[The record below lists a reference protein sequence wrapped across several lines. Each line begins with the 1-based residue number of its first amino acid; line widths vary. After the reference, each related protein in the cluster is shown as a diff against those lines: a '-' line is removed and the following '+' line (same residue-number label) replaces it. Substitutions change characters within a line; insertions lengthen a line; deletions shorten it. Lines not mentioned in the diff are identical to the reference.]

1 MDKKILRGAV
11 KAFTLLEL
19 IVVIAIIVIMSSILI
34 PNVSN
39 QRRMAKIQSENDQ
52 AYQIY
57 VAAQD
62 YLNNL
67 QKRGL
72 KSEDY
77 FGEIEFDSKKYGVM
91 MVDEG
96 TLDLLHSGGKGV
108 ETGKIEATEA
118 NLKTAYKQIVK
129 RMGIRFKKE
138 EDEFETSKGTSALRS
153 KTLYGQG
160 LSFCVLVNNRTYTVS
175 CVYATDYKTK
185 DSASTSSTYKMF
197 HKVASTTDWK
207 TANNTNAGKTLLKY
221 GGFSSTQSLA
231 NGKANQEN
239 ATKYGRKIAE
249 PIYMGQY
256 PIPMS

>member
-39 QRRMAKIQSENDQ
+39 QRRMAKIQAQNDQ

-91 MVDEG
+91 K
-96 TLDLLHSGGKGV
+96 T
-108 ETGKIEATEA
+108 IEYFGDME
-118 NLKTAYKQIVK
+118 Y
-129 RMGIRFKKE
+129 
-138 EDEFETSKGTSALRS
+138 S
-153 KTLYGQG
+153 
-160 LSFCVLVNNRTYTVS
+160 
-175 CVYATDYKTK
+175 TD
-185 DSASTSSTYKMF
+185 F
-197 HKVASTTDWK
+197 
-207 TANNTNAGKTLLKY
+207 
-221 GGFSSTQSLA
+221 
-231 NGKANQEN
+231 
-239 ATKYGRKIAE
+239 
-249 PIYMGQY
+249 
-256 PIPMS
+256 